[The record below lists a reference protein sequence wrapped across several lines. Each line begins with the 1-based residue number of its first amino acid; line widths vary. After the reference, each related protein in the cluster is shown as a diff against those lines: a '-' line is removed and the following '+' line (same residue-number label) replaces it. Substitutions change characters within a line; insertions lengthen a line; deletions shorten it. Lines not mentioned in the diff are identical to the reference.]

1 MFENKIIF
9 NKSIKSLTDINNKVN
24 MIKQKY
30 EPKTKARI
38 DNKERDVSFLG
49 RIKYHFLDCYLDPD
63 AIVDLEDNFERN
75 KIDSIL
81 NKYSNEDCGPIRKI
95 LIKLKCL
102 ETRIKHRH
110 KKLLPQNKI
119 FKTKRRNIKKTTSKK
134 NKQQKTG
141 KI

>member
-81 NKYSNEDCGPIRKI
+81 NKYSNEDCGPIRKNI
-95 LIKLKCL
+95 NQVEMLRN
-102 ETRIKHRH
+102 T
-110 KKLLPQNKI
+110 NK
-119 FKTKRRNIKKTTSKK
+119 TSS
-134 NKQQKTG
+134 
-141 KI
+141 